1 MPFSSNVVRYGS
13 TMCVNLGAKT
23 QQIINILNINLMRT
37 KVFKFSVILFLNN
50 FDSAIPVNV

>member
-1 MPFSSNVVRYGS
+1 MPFSYNVIRYGLLY
-13 TMCVNLGAKT
+13 MLILGPK
-23 QQIINILNINLMRT
+23 QQIINILNINFIRT

>member
-1 MPFSSNVVRYGS
+1 MPFSYNVIRYGLIY
-13 TMCVNLGAKT
+13 VLILGPK
-23 QQIINILNINLMRT
+23 QQIINILNINFIRT